1 MSPLSIQPPIA
12 HANFDKSQNAARE
25 KPSNSCAEKE
35 KEQLLLR
42 IQGLQTKVHNLVDD
56 NHDLKGQNAQIK
68 SRNRF
73 LEGHNKRDDQ
83 QIENFKASISKNQTE
98 IWNLSKENEK
108 LKASAISR
116 ENQFEVLIEKYAG
129 EKLELLAAFEN
140 MC

>member
-73 LEGHNKRDDQ
+73 LEGHKRDDQ
-83 QIENFKASISKNQTE
+83 QIEKFKASISKNQTE